1 MSGGLVTH
9 DYVVDH
15 EINWVGTNHE
25 LKEENSTPWLNI
37 WLKLKGHSSHET
49 KTAINDQFYFQ
60 RN

>member
-1 MSGGLVTH
+1 M
-9 DYVVDH
+9 VDH
-15 EINWVGTNHE
+15 EINWVGANHE
-25 LKEENSTPWLNI
+25 LKEESTTSWLNI